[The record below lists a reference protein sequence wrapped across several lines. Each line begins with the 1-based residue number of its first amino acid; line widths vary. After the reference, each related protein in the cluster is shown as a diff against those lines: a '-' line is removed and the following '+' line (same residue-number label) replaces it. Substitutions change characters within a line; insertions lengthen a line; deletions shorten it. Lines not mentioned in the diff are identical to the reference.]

1 MDQLI
6 DLTQIVRQEINRYH
20 HVEAWKSQSFL
31 LTDAA
36 QQVFAVID
44 LPDADHPLVQRA
56 GIVVMARIVSGKV
69 IIDEDATDRPLY
81 RYLMEAGIPREQIIL
96 AYAGESHSAEP
107 AS

>member
-1 MDQLI
+1 MAMLMDQSAA
-6 DLTQIVRQEINRYH
+6 LTQVVRQEINRYH
-20 HVEAWKSQSFL
+20 YVEAWKSQRFL

-44 LPDADHPLVQRA
+44 LPDVDHPLMQRP
-56 GIVVMARIVSGKV
+56 GIVVGKV

-81 RYLMEAGIPREQIIL
+81 QYLMEAGIPREQIIL
-96 AYAGESHSAEP
+96 AYAGESQSTEP